1 MMTLKVMTMIII
13 MTMMQKFVLLTLG
26 EFPYGKLAVLH
37 SMHVVEQAHM
47 ASHLCGS
54 GDDNENDDDDNFDA
68 NNYEPTVPVVT
79 FGLNILAFL

>member
-1 MMTLKVMTMIII
+1 MTMKMMAMIKI

-37 SMHVVEQAHM
+37 SVHVVEQAHM
-47 ASHLCGS
+47 ASHLCG
-54 GDDNENDDDDNFDA
+54 DDNENDDDDDFDA